1 MDARTGVLTDAAS
14 AYQRL
19 VPSGEDPYKDDSILV
34 GNFGNTLMNS
44 SVSTGVYIKHGSL
57 SNIFTNLE
65 DVTLAVATLHSNTS
79 LLHSTLELSHP
90 FREVIYLHY
99 RSVDGSTS
107 FASQVNE
114 TKSAVRGDID
124 VLHIKA
130 KKPEYLA
137 LCELAAHVTTR
148 FFVYT

>member
-1 MDARTGVLTDAAS
+1 MARLTMDARTGVSTDAAS
-14 AYQRL
+14 AYQSL
-19 VPSGEDPYKDDSILV
+19 VPSGEDPYKAWRRCV
-34 GNFGNTLMNS
+34 EFAFG
-44 SVSTGVYIKHGSL
+44 VSTGVYIKHGSL

-79 LLHSTLELSHP
+79 LLHSTLDLSHP

-114 TKSAVRGDID
+114 TKSLSRSCEGSLEGSKSAFLRA
-124 VLHIKA
+124 A
-130 KKPEYLA
+130 KKGL
-137 LCELAAHVTTR
+137 L
-148 FFVYT
+148 